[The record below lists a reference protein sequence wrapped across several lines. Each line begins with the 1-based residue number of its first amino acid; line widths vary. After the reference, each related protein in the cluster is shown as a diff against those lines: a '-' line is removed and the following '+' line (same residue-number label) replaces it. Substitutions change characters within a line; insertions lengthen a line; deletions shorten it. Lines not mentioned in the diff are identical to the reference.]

1 MLECEILKF
10 TDVCLQ
16 IKPKSSINKS
26 KREYSM
32 DANKFMGLKRTPV
45 ENGISHLV
53 GSSWEYVSDKMEKER
68 EVTLIKIDDNSKTVQ
83 LYRGFGMDLD
93 RSPKKDKLVNIAKEF
108 AKKNG
113 YEYKV

>member
-1 MLECEILKF
+1 
-10 TDVCLQ
+10 
-16 IKPKSSINKS
+16 
-26 KREYSM
+26 
-32 DANKFMGLKRTPV
+32 
-45 ENGISHLV
+45 
-53 GSSWEYVSDKMEKER
+53 MEKNR

-113 YEYKV
+113 YQYKQ